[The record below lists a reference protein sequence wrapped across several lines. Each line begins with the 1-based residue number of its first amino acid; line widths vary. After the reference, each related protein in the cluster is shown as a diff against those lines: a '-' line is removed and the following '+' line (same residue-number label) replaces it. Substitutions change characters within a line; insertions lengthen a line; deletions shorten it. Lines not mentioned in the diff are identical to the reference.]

1 MIIAVDFDGTIVRS
15 NYPVILGEQPYAG
28 EALRKLHAQGH
39 YIIIWTC
46 RCGDQLLKAINWL
59 LEHQIP
65 FDRIND
71 HNPENVAKYGEG
83 ETKCTH
89 IAILMIKTCLAFPVG
104 RRVWLKLNE
113 WRPNINPLYPDSHA
127 TSTG

>member
-83 ETKCTH
+83 GNKVYAHCY
-89 IAILMIKTCLAFPVG
+89 IDDKNLFSFPG
-104 RRVWLKLNE
+104 WPACMAEIERMEAEYQSSIPR
-113 WRPNINPLYPDSHA
+113 
-127 TSTG
+127 

>member
-59 LEHQIP
+59 LEHQMP

-83 ETKCTH
+83 GNKVYAHCY
-89 IAILMIKTCLAFPVG
+89 IDDKNLFGFPG
-104 RRVWLKLNE
+104 WPACMAEIERMEAEYQSSIPR
-113 WRPNINPLYPDSHA
+113 
-127 TSTG
+127 

>member
-83 ETKCTH
+83 GNKVYAHCY
-89 IAILMIKTCLAFPVG
+89 IDDKNLFGFPG
-104 RRVWLKLNE
+104 WPACMAEIERME
-113 WRPNINPLYPDSHA
+113 AEYQSSIPDSHA